1 MDEREQKTNT
11 DSQTHRYTTSRNS
24 VHVDFDWGTG
34 KEKKDSPSPDEALNF
49 FKDRRTQPQKDG
61 SLDASGQ
68 SDGTSAYRQ
77 EENGPSDEGNPGSPE
92 GEAGSPEDLGFHNV
106 PRKKKKHRKKH
117 ILLDILIVVALALG
131 CVVFLLSPVFNIK
144 TIEVQGNHYYS
155 DSEVINI
162 ADAQKGVSL
171 FALKGYSQMKDRL
184 LQNPYF
190 TDVKFRAHLP
200 STLIIRV
207 KERKQV
213 AAIKYGDQYIVIDGK
228 GRVLRIT
235 NVNPEITILKGLKLS
250 RITLGKR
257 VRAEQSGTLQYML
270 DMIAET
276 QKGDFYFREIDMSGV
291 IVKAYI
297 TRTLLVKCSASQ
309 LKKAVADGN
318 LQKVVNKLFKSKI
331 YRGTISIGKANYM
344 YFSPSVS

>member
-1 MDEREQKTNT
+1 MDDREQKNKTGVQTN
-11 DSQTHRYTTSRNS
+11 RYTASRNS

-34 KEKKDSPSPDEALNF
+34 EKKTDSPSPDEALNF
-49 FKDRRTQPQKDG
+49 FKN
-61 SLDASGQ
+61 
-68 SDGTSAYRQ
+68 RQ
-77 EENGPSDEGNPGSPE
+77 TGRKENGSPLSPDQEKSGAVYRKEDIESVPE
-92 GEAGSPEDLGFHNV
+92 GGGAAEEAGDPEDLGFRDV

-117 ILLDILIVVALALG
+117 ILLNILIVIALVLG

-171 FALKGYSQMKDRL
+171 FALKGYSQMKDKL
-184 LQNPYF
+184 LANPYF
-190 TDVKFRAHLP
+190 TDVKFRCHLP

-213 AAIKYGDQYIVIDGK
+213 AAIKYGDQYIVIDGE

-235 NVNPEITILKGLKLS
+235 SVNPEITILKGLKLS
-250 RITLGKR
+250 RITLGKK

-270 DMIAET
+270 DMIAE
-276 QKGDFYFREIDMSGV
+276 
-291 IVKAYI
+291 
-297 TRTLLVKCSASQ
+297 
-309 LKKAVADGN
+309 
-318 LQKVVNKLFKSKI
+318 
-331 YRGTISIGKANYM
+331 
-344 YFSPSVS
+344 

>member
-1 MDEREQKTNT
+1 MDDREQKNNA
-11 DSQTHRYTTSRNS
+11 DSQTQRYTTSRNS

-34 KEKKDSPSPDEALNF
+34 EKKKDSPSPDEALNF
-49 FKDRRTQPQKDG
+49 FKNRNTAAEQDG
-61 SLDASGQ
+61 LPESSGQ
-68 SDGTSAYRQ
+68 S
-77 EENGPSDEGNPGSPE
+77 GSPSVYTRN
-92 GEAGSPEDLGFHNV
+92 GKGGSSELKAENPEDLGFHSV

-117 ILLDILIVVALALG
+117 ILLDILIVIALALG
-131 CVVFLLSPVFNIK
+131 CVVFLLSPVFNVK
-144 TIEVQGNHYYS
+144 SIEVQGNHYYS

-171 FALKGYSQMKDRL
+171 FALKRYSQMKGRL
-184 LQNPYF
+184 LENPYF

-235 NVNPEITILKGLKLS
+235 SVNPEITILKGLKLS